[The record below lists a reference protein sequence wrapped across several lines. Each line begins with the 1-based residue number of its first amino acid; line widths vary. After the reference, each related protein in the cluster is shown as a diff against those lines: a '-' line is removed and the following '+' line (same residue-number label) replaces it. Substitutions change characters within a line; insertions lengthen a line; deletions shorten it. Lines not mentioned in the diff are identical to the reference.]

1 MVLLNVLLGA
11 GAGLHQRH
19 GSQRLASANQARNHG
34 PNGCGMR
41 RHATCNSKGS
51 KHVQTCNSEGS
62 IWKQNE
68 ANAMK
73 QKLLEPG
80 KNTLCDFSVPI
91 CRVPDLRKRSR
102 CDSNPMFSREA
113 ASYSSKLMPN
123 VVVSKVQVRL
133 ANGWALGAPRSVQLW
148 LGHAA
153 LICQLWICLNLEA
166 VADESHQ
173 GHPGLSMSFAFAAQV
188 GVGCSWSWWTVRIN
202 NSPWPKSWKA
212 AAITILLVR
221 LPDQHVCCQ
230 KSPPPDIKWK
240 THSSIQQPRFSIQEF
255 TGSGMLNV
263 SI

>member
-80 KNTLCDFSVPI
+80 KNTLCDFSVPT

-102 CDSNPMFSREA
+102 CDSNPMFS
-113 ASYSSKLMPN
+113 SPSCQWMGIGSS
-123 VVVSKVQVRL
+123 SICS
-133 ANGWALGAPRSVQLW
+133 ALTGPCCVDLSAM
-148 LGHAA
+148 
-153 LICQLWICLNLEA
+153 NLF
-166 VADESHQ
+166 ES
-173 GHPGLSMSFAFAAQV
+173 G
-188 GVGCSWSWWTVRIN
+188 GCS
-202 NSPWPKSWKA
+202 
-212 AAITILLVR
+212 
-221 LPDQHVCCQ
+221 
-230 KSPPPDIKWK
+230 
-240 THSSIQQPRFSIQEF
+240 
-255 TGSGMLNV
+255 
-263 SI
+263 

>member
-80 KNTLCDFSVPI
+80 KNTLCDFSVPT

-133 ANGWALGAPRSVQLW
+133 ANGWALGAPRSVQL
-148 LGHAA
+148 
-153 LICQLWICLNLEA
+153 
-166 VADESHQ
+166 
-173 GHPGLSMSFAFAAQV
+173 
-188 GVGCSWSWWTVRIN
+188 
-202 NSPWPKSWKA
+202 
-212 AAITILLVR
+212 
-221 LPDQHVCCQ
+221 
-230 KSPPPDIKWK
+230 
-240 THSSIQQPRFSIQEF
+240 
-255 TGSGMLNV
+255 
-263 SI
+263 